1 MTRTR
6 SRLPT
11 DREPSPSTLTCEGGA
26 TIAYCHRQGKQP
38 GVIFLGG
45 FRSDMTGTKATA
57 LDAGAERSGHAFT
70 RFDYRGH
77 GASSGR
83 FEDHVL
89 GDWIEDAL
97 AVLDRV
103 TQGPQVLVG
112 SSMGAWIAVR
122 VALAR
127 PERLAG
133 LVTIAAAPDFTED
146 LIWARLEE
154 PR

>member
-11 DREPSPSTLTCEGGA
+11 DREPSPGTLTCEGGA
-26 TIAYCHRQGKQP
+26 TIAYRQRPGKLP
-38 GVIFLGG
+38 GVLFLGG

-57 LDAGAERSGHAFT
+57 LDAEAERSGRAFT

-77 GASSGR
+77 GTSSGR

-97 AVLDRV
+97 TVLDS
-103 TQGPQVLVG
+103 T
-112 SSMGAWIAVR
+112 
-122 VALAR
+122 
-127 PERLAG
+127 
-133 LVTIAAAPDFTED
+133 T
-146 LIWARLEE
+146 
-154 PR
+154 